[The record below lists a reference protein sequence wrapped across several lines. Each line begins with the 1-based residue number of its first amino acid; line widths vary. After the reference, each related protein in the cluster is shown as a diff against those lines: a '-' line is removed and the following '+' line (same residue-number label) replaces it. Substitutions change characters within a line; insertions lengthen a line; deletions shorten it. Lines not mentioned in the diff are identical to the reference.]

1 MLPVVMER
9 DALERIAAE
18 ARAGREIEV
27 DLPAQVVK
35 SADGKELGKFDMESF
50 RKHCLVNGLDDIG
63 LTTQLDGK
71 IYEFERRMT
80 QYTPWLDGTGY
91 LERKGPVMV
100 EAAVVHKTNRGE
112 VKNDPLEW

>member
-1 MLPVVMER
+1 MLPVTMER

-35 SADGKELGKFDMESF
+35 AADGKELGKFEMESF

-63 LTTQLDGK
+63 LTTKLEGK
-71 IYEFERRMT
+71 IREFERRRT
-80 QYTPWLDGTGY
+80 QHTPWLDGPEY
-91 LERKGPVMV
+91 LKRKGPVML
-100 EAAVVHKTNRGE
+100 EAAPAPKTNGG
-112 VKNDPLEW
+112 